1 MAAIRLGVDEL
12 KSCLTSIFL
21 LVQRVLGAPE
31 CMSYVFNAEGKC
43 TSYTGGYV
51 MDRRVGNTQVGNRRV
66 QAFSWHVCEAWVA
79 IANIAL
85 H

>member
-12 KSCLTSIFL
+12 KSFLTSIFL

-51 MDRRVGNTQVGNRRV
+51 MDRRVGNTQVGNRRM
-66 QAFSWHVCEAWVA
+66 QAFSRHVCEALVA
-79 IANIAL
+79 ITNVAL